1 MHSQSIDRCI
11 CFVEINKNNC
21 DKTIWQNSQML
32 RHANLGKFKT
42 IKGSN
47 YCLWIYCSIHVIWI
61 IVSIIHSNKQ
71 QKFHALWMT
80 LGTLKLN
87 IALCGNTTSWRFL
100 CVWGFGSNNDC
111 QNIRKLRQS
120 FADFR
125 TAARSFLTAS
135 LRLPL
140 SSSSLNAS
148 CCCCSCRDKDKTLI
162 FKF

>member
-1 MHSQSIDRCI
+1 MEIKMSIRLHTETDCTVRVHRCI

-21 DKTIWQNSQML
+21 NKTIWQNSQML
-32 RHANLGKFKT
+32 LHANLGKFKT

-87 IALCGNTTSWRFL
+87 IALCGSTTSSRFF

-120 FADFR
+120 FADFHYVPQPVP
-125 TAARSFLTAS
+125 SWQLHFVFLS
-135 LRLPL
+135 LPPP
-140 SSSSLNAS
+140 
-148 CCCCSCRDKDKTLI
+148 
-162 FKF
+162 